1 MKIQKTANADEMR
14 TSYKRSDFGEMVR
27 GQYVAQARAFVS
39 QSLPTMR
46 MSAKGQVTI
55 PKAIRDALRLRTGD
69 TIQFTL
75 VADRTVTL
83 RANQEGKRHEL
94 TDRAGVSKLSVR
106 ARTNSSNS
114 A

>member
-39 QSLPTMR
+39 QSLPIMR

-55 PKAIRDALRLRTGD
+55 PKAIRDALRLKTGD

-75 VADRTVTL
+75 RADGAVTL
-83 RANQEGKRHEL
+83 RATRERKGRC
-94 TDRAGVSKLSVR
+94 RV
-106 ARTNSSNS
+106 
-114 A
+114 